1 MAFDRFNDKPSR
13 DKRFEHRD
21 SDRFSDRRERSDRFA
36 GRDERRDSRF
46 SEERP
51 ARREGRRF
59 EGERQFGDRPFGDRP
74 FGKRPAR
81 EGFRK
86 FGGHRN
92 TEAAFGQI
100 SGARARALE
109 QRRYSDHAAFAQTAT
124 VRLDPDVAKVFKD
137 ARSVNAALRAAIALG
152 AIVQAAR
159 PAEEIKESGAEQDPQ
174 ADAAEDSGEEAAPA
188 EDAQP
193 VSETETAPEH

>member
-1 MAFDRFNDKPSR
+1 MAFDRFNDKPGR
-13 DKRFEHRD
+13 EKRFERRD
-21 SDRFSDRRERSDRFA
+21 SDRFSDRFSDRRSERFER
-36 GRDERRDSRF
+36 RDDRRDSRF
-46 SEERP
+46 GDDRP
-51 ARREGRRF
+51 ARTEGRRF
-59 EGERQFGDRPFGDRP
+59 EGDRPFGDRRP

-81 EGFRK
+81 EGFHK

-174 ADAAEDSGEEAAPA
+174 ADAAEDSGEEAAPT

>member
-13 DKRFEHRD
+13 EKRFEHRD
-21 SDRFSDRRERSDRFA
+21 SDRFSDRRERSDRF
-36 GRDERRDSRF
+36 ERRDSRF
-46 SEERP
+46 SEDRP
-51 ARREGRRF
+51 AHREGRRF
-59 EGERQFGDRPFGDRP
+59 DGDRPFGERQFGDRP

-81 EGFRK
+81 ESFRK

-152 AIVQAAR
+152 AIVESAR
-159 PAEEIKESGAEQDPQ
+159 PAGKTEETAAEVAAPETEAAVD
-174 ADAAEDSGEEAAPA
+174 ADVEAEEDAAPQD
-188 EDAQP
+188 
-193 VSETETAPEH
+193 APESESEGSDEH